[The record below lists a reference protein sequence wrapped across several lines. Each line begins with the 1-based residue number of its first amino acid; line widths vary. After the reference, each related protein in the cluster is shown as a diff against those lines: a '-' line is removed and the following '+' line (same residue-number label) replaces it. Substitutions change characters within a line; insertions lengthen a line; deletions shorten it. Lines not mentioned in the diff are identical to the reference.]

1 VTTTADRESGG
12 DPGAVATAP
21 PRPAPLPQA
30 PPRPAPPAAPQPQ
43 SPAPAGPPAGADG
56 GNSWVGP
63 LCILI
68 VGMFMSVLDTSIVNI
83 AIPKMQTAL
92 SASVDDIE
100 WVVTGYTLVLG
111 VVVPLTGWLGLR
123 LGLTRLYVLSMLG
136 FTLGSA
142 LCGLAWSLPSMIAFR
157 VVQAIPGGILPVVTM
172 TLLFRIVPRD
182 KIGTAMGLYGLGVVV
197 APAIGPTLGGALVE
211 YFDWRLI
218 FFINVPVGILGM
230 ALAMIYFPQIKP
242 TTWPKL
248 DLLGFVTIAYALFAL
263 LLAFSEGEDWGWT
276 SYGILALFVSAALS
290 FALFLVV
297 ENEVDNPLIDLKV
310 FRSFAFCV
318 SLALIG
324 VAMTSLF
331 SALYFLPQF
340 LQSVQGLQELDSG
353 LVLLPGSLILVV
365 LMPIAGRLYDLIGP
379 RYLVMTG
386 LAIVAYGSWLMAHIA
401 VDTPRGDI
409 EWWLTVRN
417 LGVGL
422 AMMPIITAGTSSL
435 PAALTSV
442 GSSVNNIVQRL
453 AASVAIAVFG
463 SLNTSKGD
471 QLATDR
477 GALMGVDPSA
487 AAPLGGPGAGQ
498 PAHVSTPYLGAY
510 QDLMAQVRTETY
522 ANGFYAVAV
531 LALVGAVLAVFMRAG
546 KKKDD
551 GGGGGPAHAV
561 EL

>member
-1 VTTTADRESGG
+1 MSTTLGRETDQEAD
-12 DPGAVATAP
+12 VASTVRTAP
-21 PRPAPLPQA
+21 PPAAPVQQPQRP
-30 PPRPAPPAAPQPQ
+30 PAPPA
-43 SPAPAGPPAGADG
+43 PAGG

-83 AIPKMQTAL
+83 AIPRMQTAL
-92 SASVDDIE
+92 SASIDDIA

-123 LGLTRLYVLSMLG
+123 LGLTRLYVISMFG
-136 FTLGSA
+136 FTAGSA
-142 LCGLAWSLPSMIAFR
+142 LCGLAWSLPTMIAFR

-172 TLLFRIVPRD
+172 TLLFRIVPRE

-211 YFDWRLI
+211 YFNWRLI

-230 ALAMIYFPQIKP
+230 VLAVVFFPQIRP

-248 DLLGFVTIAYALFAL
+248 DILGFVTIAYSLFAL
-263 LLAFSEGEDWGWT
+263 LLAFSEGEKWGWT
-276 SYGILALFVSAALS
+276 GYRILGLFVSSALS
-290 FALFLVV
+290 LALFLVI

-318 SLALIG
+318 SLVLIG

-353 LVLLPGSLILVV
+353 LVLLPGSLVLVV
-365 LMPIAGRLYDLIGP
+365 LMPIAGRLYDMIGP
-379 RYLVMTG
+379 RYPVMIG
-386 LAIVAYGSWLMAHIA
+386 LAIVAIGSYLMAGIG
-401 VDTPRGDI
+401 VDTPRSDV

-417 LGVGL
+417 IGVGL
-422 AMMPIITAGTSSL
+422 CMMPIITAGTSAL
-435 PAALTSV
+435 PQALTSV
-442 GSSVNNIVQRL
+442 GSSVNNIMQRL
-453 AASVAIAVFG
+453 AASIAIAVFG
-463 SLNTSKGD
+463 TLNTMSGD

-477 GALMGVDPSA
+477 GGLMGTNPYTTGQLVGQA
-487 AAPLGGPGAGQ
+487 AGAGE
-498 PAHVSTPYLGAY
+498 PAHMTTPFLGAY
-510 QDLMAQVRTETY
+510 QGLMSQIRTQTY
-522 ANGFYAVAV
+522 ANGFYIVAI
-531 LALVGAVLAVFMRAG
+531 LALVGAGLAVFMRSG
-546 KKKDD
+546 RKKSE
-551 GGGGGPAHAV
+551 GGGQPHAV